1 MLHGVGLFHRL
12 ALPVQIGF
20 LPHFAPQISFDLAEL
35 IGQFFV
41 HLVLNAAHSGV
52 FVVVQHDF
60 VAIKVLRQACLG
72 VVLAHQAFDAEQ
84 PATIS
89 IGLEPQAQGLFFFQR
104 GGFIVWIE
112 QQQIGLAAL

>member
-1 MLHGVGLFHRL
+1 MMKNM
-12 ALPVQIGF
+12 PKI
-20 LPHFAPQISFDLAEL
+20 
-35 IGQFFV
+35 
-41 HLVLNAAHSGV
+41 
-52 FVVVQHDF
+52 
-60 VAIKVLRQACLG
+60 LRQARPG

-84 PATIS
+84 PAAVG